1 MADSWYL
8 QALALAKVLARDE
21 RRYWGA
27 ELTEA
32 LAALMVLL
40 ELEVE
45 VGAEAEGQHWAGEP
59 VAEQE

>member
-1 MADSWYL
+1 VAVADSWYL

-27 ELTEA
+27 GLTDA

-45 VGAEAEGQHWAGEP
+45 AEAEGQHWAGEP
-59 VAEQE
+59 VAE